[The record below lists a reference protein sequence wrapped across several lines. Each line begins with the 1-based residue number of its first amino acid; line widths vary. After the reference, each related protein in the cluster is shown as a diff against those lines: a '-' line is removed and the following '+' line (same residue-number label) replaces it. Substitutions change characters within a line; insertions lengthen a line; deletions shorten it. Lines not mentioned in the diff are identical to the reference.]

1 MATDQDFKKALDFL
15 LSPEIEGGFN
25 NIPGD
30 KGGATNCGIS
40 LKFLRDTGDY
50 DLGDVDGDGDIDI
63 QDIRLMNHK
72 TAGRIYKKYFWDYFP
87 MAEIPA
93 QVAYVVFDVAVNSG
107 QRTAAKLL
115 QKALGIAADGVIGP
129 KTIHALRCVDS
140 SFNLADKMC
149 QLRKTQYVSYV
160 QHDASLQQFLDG
172 WLNRVDHVRRNLF
185 EV

>member
-1 MATDQDFKKALDFL
+1 MANDLDFKKALDFL
-15 LSPEIEGGFN
+15 LSSEGGFN

-30 KGGATNCGIS
+30 KGGPTNCGIS
-40 LKFLRDTGDY
+40 LRFLQGTGNY
-50 DLGDVDGDGDIDI
+50 DLGDLDGDGDIDI
-63 QDIRLMNHK
+63 QDIRLMDHK
-72 TAGRIYKKYFWDYFP
+72 TAAPIYKKYFWDYFP

-115 QKALGIAADGVIGP
+115 QKALGIEADGVIGP
-129 KTIHALRCVDS
+129 KTIHALKCIDS
-140 SFNLADKMC
+140 AFYLADKMC
-149 QLRKTQYVSYV
+149 KLRKSQYVAYA
-160 QHDASLQQFLDG
+160 HNNADLQQFLDG

>member
-1 MATDQDFKKALDFL
+1 MATDLDFKKALNFL

-30 KGGATNCGIS
+30 KGEATNCGIS

-50 DLGDVDGDGDIDI
+50 DLGDLDGDGDIDI
-63 QDIRLMNHK
+63 ADIRLMDKK
-72 TAGRIYKKYFWDYFP
+72 TAAPIYKKYFWDYFP

-115 QKALGIAADGVIGP
+115 QKTLGIEADGVIGS
-129 KTIHALRCVDS
+129 KTIHALKCIDS
-140 SFNLADKMC
+140 AFNLADKMC
-149 QLRKTQYVSYV
+149 RLRKSQYISYV
-160 QHDASLQQFLDG
+160 QNDASLQKFLTG

-185 EV
+185 EF